1 MKIEIMNWMGVYW
14 WVSKETNDAAG
25 KEFSTKEDAIADAKN
40 RLGNIAIIN
49 QEVIND
55 KRKFA

>member
-1 MKIEIMNWMGVYW
+1 MKIDIIEYLGAFW

-25 KEFSTKEDAIADAKN
+25 KEFSTREDAIADAKN
-40 RLGNIAIIN
+40 KLGNITIIN